1 MKKLLY
7 LVVAALLVMAAAP
20 RETPADV
27 QLKGAWKL
35 VRAQYGNDPMED
47 LGPGESTHKL
57 LTGTRWSST
66 FYNKDTKKIG
76 GTCGG
81 IYKIK
86 GDQYIETVEYYS
98 WDSAMEGTTNTF
110 TMTIENGM
118 LHQKGIIVY
127 KDNSKYIIDEWYVR
141 VD

>member
-1 MKKLLY
+1 MKRIACLMGVAIVLL
-7 LVVAALLVMAAAP
+7 AASAP
-20 RETPADV
+20 EMNSDSAI
-27 QLKGAWKL
+27 KGAWKL

-57 LTGTRWSST
+57 LTGTRWSAT
-66 FYNKDTKKIG
+66 HYNSSTKKIS

-81 IYKIK
+81 TYQIK
-86 GDQYIETVEYYS
+86 GNQYVETVEYYS
-98 WDSAMEGTTNTF
+98 WDPAVEGTTGTF

-118 LHQKGIIVY
+118 LHQKGTFVYQGNPNYIV
-127 KDNSKYIIDEWYVR
+127 DEWYKR